1 MGKDAAAIRGE
12 FQARLEQFARE
23 LSHELYPDG
32 LPEGVSF
39 ADLEDLACAVG
50 DEISREVIEAQIR
63 RHAEV
68 SAERPP
74 ELCPACGEPLQS
86 GWLQDRRLTT
96 TRGPVTWTEKT
107 AYCPRCRRAFSP
119 SEPSPGARWHKP

>member
-1 MGKDAAAIRGE
+1 
-12 FQARLEQFARE
+12 
-23 LSHELYPDG
+23 
-32 LPEGVSF
+32 
-39 ADLEDLACAVG
+39 
-50 DEISREVIEAQIR
+50 VIEAQIR